1 MSEEAQLNS
10 CLNLMRRLPPS
21 ACENSLAGLIEI
33 APQLTDELLTHV
45 DQPLK
50 VCKDPKSGK
59 NFVQCDYNRDGD
71 SYRSPWSNEYFP
83 AMSDGFLPAKR
94 LRDLEI
100 TANTLFDVYRKMYF
114 EGGYSSAY
122 FFETDEKDGE
132 AFGACFLIHKD
143 VDAAKSLKKGWW
155 DSIHV
160 FEVTLDKDNFYMYK
174 LTTTVM
180 ISMVLTDDK
189 VGNVDLSGLRTQ
201 QDSKRLENT
210 VESPHIANMGKMLE
224 DIELRI
230 RNAIEGTYIQKTRE
244 VINGMRSATG
254 KRDAEWG
261 NIANALN
268 AAVYH
273 HAAKKKE

>member
-1 MSEEAQLNS
+1 MANDEAQLNS

-21 ACENSLAGLIEI
+21 AVENSLAGLIEMV
-33 APQLTDELLTHV
+33 PNLTDELLTHV

-50 VCKDPKSGK
+50 VHKDPKTNKSY
-59 NFVQCDYNRDGD
+59 VLCDYNRDGD

-83 AMSDGFLPAKR
+83 PMADGFLPSKT

-100 TANTLFDVYRKMYF
+100 TANTLFDVYRKLYF

-122 FFETDEKDGE
+122 FFDTDEKNEDS
-132 AFGACFLIHKD
+132 FGACFLIHKD
-143 VDAAKSLKKGWW
+143 VEQAKSLKKGWW

-160 FEVTLDKDNFYMYK
+160 FEVTGDKDHYYVYK

-180 ISMVLTDDK
+180 ISMVLSDDK

-201 QDSKRLENT
+201 QDSKRL
-210 VESPHIANMGKMLE
+210 VVDAESPHIANMGKMLE
-224 DIELRI
+224 DMELRI
-230 RNAIEGTYIQKTRE
+230 RNAIEGIYIQKTRE

-254 KRDAEWG
+254 KRDEDWK
-261 NIANALN
+261 NIAQSLN
-268 AAVYH
+268 SAVYQF
-273 HAAKKKE
+273 KKKE